1 MSLLL
6 ISDLEIILNNETV
19 HSSAM
24 AQLQENPVSGVVLN
38 GHTIDSNEI
47 KTAFKTSVSPLSDPK
62 VESNDTTEIK
72 PKFEIEE
79 HPIDQVRDIRVG
91 IIGAG
96 LSGVTAATLLR
107 AKLPGINVTVYDKNG
122 DVVSRSN

>member
-1 MSLLL
+1 
-6 ISDLEIILNNETV
+6 
-19 HSSAM
+19 M
-24 AQLQENPVSGVVLN
+24 AVLQENPVSGPILN
-38 GHTIDSNEI
+38 GHTIVSNEI

-62 VESNDTTEIK
+62 VESNETNKSK

-79 HPIDQVRDIRVG
+79 HPIDQVRDIKVG

-96 LSGVTAATLLR
+96 LSGVTAAALLR

-122 DVVSRSN
+122 DVVSCINTIERHGVLMTDK